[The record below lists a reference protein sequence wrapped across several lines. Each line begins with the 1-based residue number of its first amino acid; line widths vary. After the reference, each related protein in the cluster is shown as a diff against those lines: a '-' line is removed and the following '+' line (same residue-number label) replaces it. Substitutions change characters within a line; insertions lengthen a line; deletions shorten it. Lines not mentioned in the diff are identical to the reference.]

1 MVEFDRIGA
10 SRNHTNMADPKRSHE
25 SLGPEDGEGP
35 DAKKVKLYVRGDA
48 SKNFNSWRWFDRV
61 IALP

>member
-1 MVEFDRIGA
+1 
-10 SRNHTNMADPKRSHE
+10 MADPKRSHE